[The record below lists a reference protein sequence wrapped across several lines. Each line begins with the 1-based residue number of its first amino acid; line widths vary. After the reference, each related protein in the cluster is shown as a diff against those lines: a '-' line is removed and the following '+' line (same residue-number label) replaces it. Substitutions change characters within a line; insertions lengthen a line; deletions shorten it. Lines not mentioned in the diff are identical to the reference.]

1 LSLELEATMR
11 AGDTNEAIQMLDL
24 LLEFSLLS
32 RARLRG

>member
-1 LSLELEATMR
+1 MR
-11 AGDTNEAIQMLDL
+11 ADDTNEAIKMLDL